1 VDETN
6 EEMSDI
12 DFGLDD
18 KILDGKPDD
27 IKIFD
32 DSSEDDQNE
41 TSTTSRF
48 TKNSCAKPSEIAKLE
63 ALEAIKSHPAP
74 VGRSGGADID
84 FGLDDEIIDGKPGD
98 NKVFNDIDF
107 GLDDEILD
115 GKPDSNHPI
124 NARTEGRISSGILVQ
139 A

>member
-18 KILDGKPDD
+18 EILDGKPDD

-63 ALEAIKSHPAP
+63 ALEAIKSQP
-74 VGRSGGADID
+74 DID

-98 NKVFNDIDF
+98 NKVFDDIDF

-124 NARTEGRISSGILVQ
+124 NARTEGILVQ